1 MATQILRALGAL
13 VLVSAAVLGGATTAA
28 VGASAAPPD
37 GPLGAPGRAL
47 SEAGTAR
54 ASFISDDCTR
64 VVLRYGSRGQCVV
77 QLQLTLNV
85 LFDEGLRLDG
95 SYGPSTTAA
104 VYRVQ
109 ARYGLAYDGI
119 CGPRTWAALQW
130 ALDRARSGLPY

>member
-1 MATQILRALGAL
+1 MASHVLRALGAL
-13 VLVSAAVLGGATTAA
+13 VLASAAALGGATSVA
-28 VGASAAPPD
+28 VGAPAAPPD

-47 SEAGTAR
+47 STAGSVR

-77 QLQLTLNV
+77 QLQLTLDV

-104 VYRVQ
+104 VYRAQ
-109 ARYGLAYDGI
+109 ARYGLPYDGI

-130 ALDRARSGLPY
+130 ALDRARNGLPY

>member
-1 MATQILRALGAL
+1 MASHVLRALGAL
-13 VLVSAAVLGGATTAA
+13 VLASAAVLGGAATTA
-28 VGASAAPPD
+28 VGAVPAD
-37 GPLGAPGRAL
+37 GPLGAPDRAL
-47 SEAGTAR
+47 SGAGTVR
-54 ASFISDDCTR
+54 TSFISDDCTR

-109 ARYGLAYDGI
+109 ARYGLPYDGI

>member
-1 MATQILRALGAL
+1 MASHVLRALGAL
-13 VLVSAAVLGGATTAA
+13 VLASAAVLGGATTAA
-28 VGASAAPPD
+28 VGSPVLAPD
-37 GPLGAPGRAL
+37 GPLGAPGRPL
-47 SEAGTAR
+47 SGAASVGT
-54 ASFISDDCTR
+54 SFISDDCTR

-85 LFDEGLRLDG
+85 LFSEGLRLDG

-109 ARYGLAYDGI
+109 ARYALPYDGI

-130 ALDRARSGLPY
+130 ALDRARNGLPY